1 MKGDVWRLRG
11 EQWFQDHWAC
21 DLQEVMVHCSK
32 FRTTHYHR
40 QFRLLHLSHQE
51 RLPRCLR
58 RRRDCS
64 TGSSNSPLERRW
76 GCYSCALFQL
86 LFSAGCC
93 LFPKVRHPVLHLCFS
108 FWWIIFKILISNLSQ
123 DFVHYAYLVTCRW
136 WCSGIHLWWYEYT
149 LRANNIRGEEYKW
162 NFLFSSFWGGVEH
175 KCNSSNTPTS
185 TCCLF

>member
-11 EQWFQDHWAC
+11 EQWFQDHWVC

-40 QFRLLHLSHQE
+40 RYRLRHLSHQE

-64 TGSSNSPLERRW
+64 TGSSNLRLERRW

-93 LFPKVRHPVLHLCFS
+93 LLPKVCYPVLHLCFS
-108 FWWIIFKILISNLSQ
+108 LWWIYSRFCPLCN
-123 DFVHYAYLVTCRW
+123 LVTCRW
-136 WCSGIHLWWYEYT
+136 WSSRIHLWKLKYSGW
-149 LRANNIRGEEYKW
+149 ANNIRGEEYKST
-162 NFLFSSFWGGVEH
+162 FLFSSFWGGRKH
-175 KCNSSNTPTS
+175 KCNSSNTSTS
-185 TCCLF
+185 TSTPCSF